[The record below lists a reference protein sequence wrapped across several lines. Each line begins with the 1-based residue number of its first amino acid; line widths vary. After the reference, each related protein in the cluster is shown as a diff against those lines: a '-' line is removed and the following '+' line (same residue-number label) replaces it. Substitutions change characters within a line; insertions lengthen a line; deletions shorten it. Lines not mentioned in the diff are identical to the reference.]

1 MIKQKWINVWMNK
14 RWEISSI
21 EAIQAIFNLASK
33 TRVLPREVF
42 FMIIRCF
49 ERLSFTLGNFYRP
62 ARLIL
67 LSNPRAVR
75 LVKTSHFPALQAI
88 ELSLVA
94 CVVFLCSDWLV
105 VLTLA
110 YTLNRK
116 ALCVIKNNMKGSF
129 QRQTI
134 KSTDFLRNIQ
144 PLNFSWL

>member
-1 MIKQKWINVWMNK
+1 MIKQKWINGWMNK

-21 EAIQAIFNLASK
+21 EAIQAIFTLASK

-62 ARLIL
+62 AILIL
-67 LSNPRAVR
+67 PSNPRAVR
-75 LVKTSHFPALQAI
+75 LVKTSHFHALQAI

-94 CVVFLCSDWLV
+94 CVAFLCSDWLV

-110 YTLNRK
+110 YTLNRE
-116 ALCVIKNNMKGSF
+116 ALCLIKNNMNGSF

-134 KSTDFLRNIQ
+134 KNTNFLRNIQ

>member
-1 MIKQKWINVWMNK
+1 
-14 RWEISSI
+14 
-21 EAIQAIFNLASK
+21 
-33 TRVLPREVF
+33 
-42 FMIIRCF
+42 MIIRCF

-67 LSNPRAVR
+67 PSNPRAVR

-105 VLTLA
+105 ELTLA

-116 ALCVIKNNMKGSF
+116 ALCLIKNNMNGSF

-134 KSTDFLRNIQ
+134 KSTDVLRNIQ
-144 PLNFSWL
+144 LQNFS